1 MSETSR
7 FIEWLCYRPTWD
19 LIARSLAT
27 DYLNGLGIVSIQFV
41 GANELSSKV
50 VFGGFRRGLGEQ
62 ALTQLSDDLPS
73 PEGDSWI
80 NESSLSGTSSK
91 WSSNS
96 MWCLSPLRDQGIVKG
111 YLIVGFNEPIDAA
124 RKREIALT
132 ISSYCTP
139 IALYLSFQQNQEE
152 PNLARSQAGFF
163 SRDEDAGRL
172 TQRQIMILRGMVE
185 GKTNHEMADEM
196 GFSVSTIRHETMR
209 IYQALAVSDRREAAK
224 KALMLSIV

>member
-1 MSETSR
+1 MSEVSR

-19 LIARSLAT
+19 LIARSLLT
-27 DYLNGLGIVSIQFV
+27 DYLNGLRIASIRFV
-41 GANELSSKV
+41 GASDSSSKM
-50 VFGGFRRGLGEQ
+50 VFGSFKKGL
-62 ALTQLSDDLPS
+62 
-73 PEGDSWI
+73 EGDTLNQFSVEIPSLDGDYWI
-80 NESSLSGTSSK
+80 KESPTDGSSST
-91 WSSNS
+91 WGSDA
-96 MWCLSPLRDQGIVKG
+96 MWCLFPLRDQGIVKG
-111 YLIVGFNEPIDAA
+111 YLIAEFNEPIPAST
-124 RKREIALT
+124 KREIVSI
-132 ISSYCTP
+132 ISSYCIP
-139 IALYLSFQQNQEE
+139 LALYLSFRQNLEE
-152 PNLARSQAGFF
+152 LNLARSQAGFF